1 MPKVCGRRSLPRR
14 WASRGRPSVRWRTDA
29 RLALSIF
36 WAVVGLVLTVLSVTE
51 VLDSSIYSGMGGALM
66 AVGVLQAIRNVKYR
80 KDADYREKIDVEAND
95 ERNRFLR
102 MKSWSWAGYIAILV
116 EAAGVIVAIILG
128 EETIR
133 LILSF
138 SVCLIL
144 VAYWVSYLILSRKY

>member
-1 MPKVCGRRSLPRR
+1 MYYNNKKLV
-14 WASRGRPSVRWRTDA
+14 
-29 RLALSIF
+29 LSIF

-51 VLDSSIYSGMGGALM
+51 VLDSSIYSGMGGGLM
-66 AVGVLQAIRNVKYR
+66 AVGVLQSIRNVKYR
-80 KDADYREKIDVEAND
+80 KDADYREKIDTEAND

-116 EAAGVIVAIILG
+116 EAVGVIVAIILG
-128 EETIR
+128 EETVR
-133 LILSF
+133 LILSL